1 MPSNK
6 DLTAEALML
15 AVALGLEIQTE
26 GLKNDE
32 LAELVSDLKA
42 KQTDA
47 DTDTA
52 ADDAE
57 DKVTAEAQARAA
69 ARKAGKP
76 APTKKPEY
84 YVAPRKSLTSKKGI
98 LSGDTEDEV
107 KAEYLAGGNDA
118 LQAFVES
125 GHVLKG

>member
-6 DLTAEALML
+6 ELTAEAEAL
-15 AVALGLEIQTE
+15 AAELDLTVETE
-26 GLKNDE
+26 GLKNDQ
-32 LAELVSDLKA
+32 LADLVSDLKA
-42 KQTDA
+42 KKTDA
-47 DTDTA
+47 DTDTG

-57 DKVTAEAQARAA
+57 DKATAEAQARAA

-76 APTKKPEY
+76 AQTKKPEY

-118 LQAFVES
+118 LQAFVKS

>member
-6 DLTAEALML
+6 DLTAEIVVL
-15 AVALGLEIQTE
+15 ALGLGLEPIDTD

-42 KQTDA
+42 KKTDA
-47 DTDTA
+47 DNDTA
-52 ADDAE
+52 AD
-57 DKVTAEAQARAA
+57 
-69 ARKAGKP
+69 KAPQRKP
-76 APTKKPEY
+76 APAKKPEY

-107 KAEYLAGGNDA
+107 RAEYLAGGDGA
-118 LQAFVES
+118 LQAFVKS
-125 GHVLKG
+125 GHVRKG

>member
-6 DLTAEALML
+6 KTDEVTEA
-15 AVALGLEIQTE
+15 VTE
-26 GLKNDE
+26 E
-32 LAELVSDLKA
+32 
-42 KQTDA
+42 
-47 DTDTA
+47 
-52 ADDAE
+52 
-57 DKVTAEAQARAA
+57 VTAEAQAR
-69 ARKAGKP
+69 KGKP
-76 APTKKPEY
+76 KVPKKPPF

-118 LQAFVES
+118 LQAFIKS

>member
-6 DLTAEALML
+6 DLTAEAEAL
-15 AVALGLEIQTE
+15 ANELGLEVTTD
-26 GLKNDE
+26 GLKNDQ

-42 KQTDA
+42 KKTDA
-47 DTDTA
+47 DTNTP

-57 DKVTAEAQARAA
+57 DKATAEAAAKAA
-69 ARKAGKP
+69 ARKAGKAQP
-76 APTKKPEY
+76 APKPAY
-84 YVAPRKSLTSKKGI
+84 YVAPRKSITSKKGI

-107 KAEYLAGGNDA
+107 KAEYLAGGDVA
-118 LQAFVES
+118 LQAFVKS